1 MPRPTLVWLCPYD
14 GRELLGKAGPG
25 GFLRYCPACGKDFNT
40 QGTAEGH
47 NRNAVKTTEMR

>member
-25 GFLRYCPACGKDFNT
+25 WFLRYCPACGKDFNT
-40 QGTAEGH
+40 QGTAVGH
-47 NRNAVKTTEMR
+47 NRNAVKTAEMR

>member
-1 MPRPTLVWLCPYD
+1 MARPTLVWLCPYD

-25 GFLRYCPACGKDFNT
+25 WGMDFNT
-40 QGTAEGH
+40 QGTAVGH